1 MMQRVQEDTARYLF
15 RMQIVGPDGQPFTEA
30 PELDRTVP
38 AAPPVE
44 SAVLEPVAA
53 SSRTQVKEIAV
64 PTRAPSTTIDALE
77 KEFERKKKR
86 EIEAA
91 RFAGSQASSEPAQRH
106 AGSKVGRNDPCPCG
120 SGKKYK
126 KCHGAEA

>member
-1 MMQRVQEDTARYLF
+1 
-15 RMQIVGPDGQPFTEA
+15 
-30 PELDRTVP
+30 
-38 AAPPVE
+38 VE

-53 SSRTQVKEIAV
+53 SSRTQVKEIPV

-91 RFAGSQASSEPAQRH
+91 RFAGASASSEPSQRH

-126 KCHGAEA
+126 KCHGVEA